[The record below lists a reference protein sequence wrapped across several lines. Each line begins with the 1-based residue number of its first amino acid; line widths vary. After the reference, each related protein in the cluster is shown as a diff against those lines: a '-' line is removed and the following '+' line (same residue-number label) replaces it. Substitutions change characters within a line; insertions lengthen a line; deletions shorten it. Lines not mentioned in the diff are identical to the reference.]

1 MAEQSGGVL
10 FRRMYEDM
18 AMDRLTP
25 EQFDKLTAELLN
37 DMVEK
42 IVGYA
47 PDKSSRHRQQKMEIY
62 YKAEGIIY
70 FAGDI
75 CVVEDVRDK
84 WRKSRQTA

>member
-1 MAEQSGGVL
+1 MAEQPGGVL

-42 IVGYA
+42 
-47 PDKSSRHRQQKMEIY
+47 S
-62 YKAEGIIY
+62 
-70 FAGDI
+70 
-75 CVVEDVRDK
+75 
-84 WRKSRQTA
+84 